1 LWLAEKC
8 EGANAVANAVLVRTL
23 GPRQREVVKLACA
36 QSLRNMWVMYAV
48 VAGLGLVAGAF
59 TTERTLSETYVEVET
74 RVKAPL
80 DAEGVELRGIA
91 VEGMAVEV
99 KPVVP

>member
-1 LWLAEKC
+1 
-8 EGANAVANAVLVRTL
+8 VLR
-23 GPRQREVVKLACA
+23 
-36 QSLRNMWVMYAV
+36 
-48 VAGLGLVAGAF
+48 LVARAF
-59 TTERTLSETYVEVET
+59 TTERTLGETYVEVET

-99 KPVVP
+99 EPAVP